1 MDRSVVAV
9 IDSPQSKAFRY
20 RPLPTSY
27 VGDVPGRAAGFMTDP
42 EWLDMQTLAF
52 PAVWQEA
59 IRGRWADKHGT
70 TEQAR
75 REANLIVC
83 KTVRELADATRAG
96 LRLDSNDEQIR
107 ARARAFARH
116 YARGIATAGACPQV
130 LVAAGG
136 REPSTWAASG
146 EPLTAEAWALAEL
159 DRNGMWEFWPGWVRG
174 KPGRV
179 NMKKTL
185 ASNLARVS
193 CEVFW
198 RRVLRKMFAKTIEA
212 CSIGLGLVSK
222 ARNCYVS
229 DLSVKRRGQQ
239 VARNAASL
247 ERTELEN
254 EFGQR
259 MKLSDLAARSTANKT
274 VRRAELM
281 TRISGFDVV
290 AQDVGHAASFIT
302 VTCPSSMHKW
312 TDTKTRGVIENK
324 KYDGTTP
331 AEAQAYL
338 SKQWGRCRAWLGR
351 RGIELYG
358 FRVAEPHHDG
368 CPHWHFLLFHPADVD
383 TRRAITKGFLRYF
396 LANKDPRERGAAK
409 VRVKFERIDRSRGSA
424 AAYLAKYI
432 SKNIDG
438 YGVEKD
444 LLGAPAL
451 ESSRRVDTW
460 AGTWCI
466 RQFQQLGGAPVGVWR
481 ELRRINTEELPADLL
496 PRELTESLEAVNIK
510 DEEPEAKW
518 ATGWAA
524 YVRAQGG
531 PCVKRLARRI
541 NLLKRPNGEI
551 NRYTEAR
558 PDDVV
563 GVTCQGRNWHKPA
576 HMVAMEYPGSA
587 FKAPLVPRPAVAEI
601 ESERATW
608 RVVGEGEA
616 LPLGEAAR
624 PWTRV
629 NNCTQTLIDTP
640 QGARSVALVQRSKLG
655 RWRPRTPVG
664 GDEQLPERYE

>member
-9 IDSPQSKAFRY
+9 IDSAQSKAFRY
-20 RPLPTSY
+20 RSLPPG
-27 VGDVPGRAAGFMTDP
+27 VKLGEAPGRAVGFMTDP
-42 EWLDMQTLAF
+42 EWLDMQTMAF

-59 IRGRWADKHGT
+59 IRGKWADKHGA
-70 TEQAR
+70 TEEQR
-75 REANLIVC
+75 RNANLIVVN
-83 KTVRELADATRAG
+83 TVRELADATRAG

-159 DRNGMWEFWPGWVRG
+159 ERGGMWAFWPGWVPG

-179 NMKKTL
+179 NVKKSL
-185 ASNLARVS
+185 ASNLARVC

-222 ARNCYVS
+222 ARDCYVS
-229 DLSVKRRGQQ
+229 SLSVKRRGQQ

-259 MKLSDLAARSTANKT
+259 MQLSDLAAKSTANKA

-290 AQDVGHAASFIT
+290 ANDVGHEASFIT
-302 VTCPSSMHKW
+302 VTCASRWHKFI
-312 TDTKTRGVIENK
+312 DLGGGRVKENP
-324 KYDGTTP
+324 KYEKSTP
-331 AEAQAYL
+331 GEAQKFL
-338 SKQWGRCRAWLGR
+338 SGQWAKCRAWLGR
-351 RGIELYG
+351 RGVEVYG

-368 CPHWHFLLFHPADVD
+368 CPHWHFLLFHPAGAADHL
-383 TRRAITKGFLRYF
+383 AEGFRTYF
-396 LANKDPRERGAAK
+396 LESDSATERGAQQH
-409 VRVKFERIDRSRGSA
+409 RVKFERIDRTKGSA

-438 YGVEKD
+438 YGVDED
-444 LLGAPAL
+444 LFGAPAL
-451 ESSRRVDTW
+451 ESSRRVDAWASTW
-460 AGTWCI
+460 GI

-496 PRELTESLEAVNIK
+496 PRELTDSLAAVNVK
-510 DEEPEAKW
+510 DDDAAAKW

-563 GVTCQGRNWHKPA
+563 GVSCQGRNWHKPA
-576 HMVAMEYPGSA
+576 HLVAMFGA
-587 FKAPLVPRPAVAEI
+587 DKAPSIPRPAAAEL

-616 LPLGEAAR
+616 LPLGAAVR

-629 NNCTQTLIDTP
+629 NNCTQTLIETP
-640 QGARSVALVQRSKLG
+640 QGARSVSLVQRSKLG
-655 RWRPRTPVG
+655 RWRARRPVEPEPDG
-664 GDEQLPERYE
+664 FPASTGDSR